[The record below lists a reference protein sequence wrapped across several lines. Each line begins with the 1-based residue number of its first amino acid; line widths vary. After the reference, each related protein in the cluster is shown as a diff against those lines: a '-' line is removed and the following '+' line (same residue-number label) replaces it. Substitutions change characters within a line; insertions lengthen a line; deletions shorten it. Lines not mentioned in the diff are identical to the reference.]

1 MHSKYPLAG
10 LICSLAFAQ
19 GCSSGK
25 PEVWQAIPDTA
36 PEPASVGIHTIQRDG
51 DIASMQTQIL
61 FTPESPSN
69 KKLQQAGKHSLSF
82 VIADYRYDCKA
93 RTAELVK
100 AVEHFSASGSQA
112 APEPVET
119 SYPSNASPVK
129 PNSIA
134 EDALNIACKPK

>member
-1 MHSKYPLAG
+1 MHSKYPLAA
-10 LICSLAFAQ
+10 LICSLLFAQ

-25 PEVWQAIPDTA
+25 SEVWQAIPDTA

-69 KKLQQAGKHSLSF
+69 KKLQQAGKHLLSF
-82 VIADYRYDCKA
+82 VIADYRYECKA
-93 RTAELVK
+93 RTVELVK
-100 AVEHFSASGSQA
+100 AVEHFSASANQT

-119 SYPSNASPVK
+119 RYPANAAPVK

-134 EDALNIACKPK
+134 EDALTIACKSK